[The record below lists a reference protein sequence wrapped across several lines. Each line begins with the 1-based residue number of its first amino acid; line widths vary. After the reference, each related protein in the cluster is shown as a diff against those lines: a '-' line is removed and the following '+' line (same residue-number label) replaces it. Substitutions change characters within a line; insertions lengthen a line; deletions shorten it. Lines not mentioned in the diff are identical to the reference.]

1 MSTAVKKTKYRA
13 SASSRGRER
22 LQRVNRRFDLCA
34 GILALLIV
42 IAMIASFRQTYELG
56 ANRRRGLLPGSF
68 CSWAYPAA

>member
-34 GILALLIV
+34 GILALL
-42 IAMIASFRQTYELG
+42 SFAIYRLLLG
-56 ANRRRGLLPGSF
+56 WGVRKWESL
-68 CSWAYPAA
+68 

>member
-42 IAMIASFRQTYELG
+42 IAMIASFRADLR
-56 ANRRRGLLPGSF
+56 ARREPAGGVCYLVPSVPGLS
-68 CSWAYPAA
+68 AA